1 MELTSLYYLVF
12 ITITLIIFNLISNK
26 IKPTIL
32 IISSLLFIGLFSI
45 DTLFVF
51 LFGTL
56 STHFITTK
64 MIRISNSLEKKIVF
78 RIGLIFNI
86 SLLFIFKFIES
97 NYHIVSFFDANK
109 MILFVGISF
118 FSLQNI
124 AYLIDN
130 YYNRIKPSNLSEFIL
145 FNSFFPKFIA
155 GPITKI
161 QDFKFDKAI
170 PINSVQI
177 QNGINRIALGLLK
190 KMVIADRIAPIIAHN
205 FEETNPTFGLTN
217 LVVAYLFTIQLYFDF
232 SGYSDIAIGSAKLFG
247 IQLPE
252 NFNFPLNSKS
262 IGEFWR
268 KWHITLSSWLTNYVF
283 YPISFRYRKLK
294 YWGIITAL
302 TITFLLSG
310 IWHGIGLTF
319 LIYALSHALYLI
331 IETFIKKPKI
341 LILNRLTSLISI
353 FLTFNLVSLSFVFFR
368 ATSIEQSFHKLKS
381 IFSFSF
387 FPKQLVT
394 DFTQYIAIGGEQ
406 ENIFNLYVTIILTA
420 LFLIFEKRIYNRF
433 NSNQIN
439 IVGLIILLLIISFFG
454 IFDGSKNFIYSQF

>member
-12 ITITLIIFNLISNK
+12 ITITLILFNFLSYK
-26 IKPTIL
+26 LKPSIL
-32 IISSLLFIGLFSI
+32 TVTSLLFIGFFSFETI
-45 DTLFVF
+45 FLF

-56 STHFITTK
+56 STYFLTNK
-64 MIRISNSLEKKIVF
+64 ISLTSSNLEKKTVF
-78 RIGLIFNI
+78 IFGLIINI
-86 SLLFIFKFIES
+86 SLIFIFKFIES
-97 NYHIVSFFDANK
+97 NHHLVSYFDINK
-109 MILFVGISF
+109 TILFVGISF

-124 AYLIDN
+124 AYLVDN
-130 YYNRIKPSNLSEFIL
+130 YYNRIKPSNLGEFLL

-161 QDFKFDKAI
+161 QDFKFDKTSQ
-170 PINSVQI
+170 INSAQI

-217 LVVAYLFTIQLYFDF
+217 LIVAYLFTIQLYFDF

-252 NFNFPLNSKS
+252 NFNFPLSSKT

-268 KWHITLSSWLTNYVF
+268 KWHISLSGWLTNYVF

-294 YWGIITAL
+294 YWGVITAL
-302 TITFLLSG
+302 ILTFLSSG

-331 IETFIKKPKI
+331 IETFFKKPKI
-341 LILNRLTSLISI
+341 LILNKLTPLISV

-406 ENIFNLYVTIILTA
+406 ENIFNLYVTIILTS

-433 NSNQIN
+433 NSNQIS
-439 IVGLIILLLIISFFG
+439 IVGLITLLLIISFFG

>member
-26 IKPTIL
+26 FKPTIL

-45 DTLFVF
+45 ETIFVF
-51 LFGTL
+51 LFGSL
-56 STHFITTK
+56 STYFLTNK
-64 MIRISNSLEKKIVF
+64 MNLILSDFQKKMVF
-78 RIGLIFNI
+78 RIGLLFNI

-130 YYNRIKPSNLSEFIL
+130 YYNRIKPSNLSEFLL

-161 QDFKFDKAI
+161 QDFKFDIAS
-170 PINSVQI
+170 PIHAAQI

-302 TITFLLSG
+302 TFTFLLSG

-341 LILNRLTSLISI
+341 LILKRLTSLISI

-381 IFSFSF
+381 IFSFPF

-406 ENIFNLYVTIILTA
+406 ENIFNLYVTIILTS

-433 NSNQIN
+433 NSNQIS
-439 IVGLIILLLIISFFG
+439 IVGLITLLLIISFFG

>member
-1 MELTSLYYLVF
+1 MELTSLNFLFF
-12 ITITLIIFNLISNK
+12 ITITLIVFNFIPNK
-26 IKPTIL
+26 FKPNLL
-32 IISSLLFIGLFSI
+32 IISSLVFIGLFSVETI
-45 DTLFVF
+45 IVF

-56 STHFITTK
+56 STYYLTNKMNLISSDFQKK
-64 MIRISNSLEKKIVF
+64 MIFYL
-78 RIGLIFNI
+78 GLFLNI
-86 SLLFIFKFIES
+86 SLLFVLKFIES
-97 NYHIVSFFDANK
+97 NNQVISFFDLNK
-109 MILFVGISF
+109 TILFVGISF

-130 YYNRIKPSNLSEFIL
+130 FYNRIKTFTLNEFIL
-145 FNSFFPKFIA
+145 YNSFFPKYIA

-161 QDFKFDKAI
+161 QDFKFDKTK
-170 PINSVQI
+170 PIHTSQI

-205 FEETNPTFGLTN
+205 FEETNPTFGFTN
-217 LVVAYLFTIQLYFDF
+217 LVIAYLFTIQLYFDF

-252 NFNFPLNSKS
+252 NFNFPLSSKN

-268 KWHITLSSWLTNYVF
+268 KWHISLSSWLTNYVF

-294 YWGIITAL
+294 NWGIIIAVTL
-302 TITFLLSG
+302 TFALSG
-310 IWHGIGLTF
+310 VWHGIGFTF

-331 IETFIKKPKI
+331 IETFIKKPMIFKK
-341 LILNRLTSLISI
+341 SASFISI

-368 ATSIEQSFHKLKS
+368 STSIEQSFHKLNS
-381 IFSFSF
+381 IFSFTF
-387 FPKQLVT
+387 FPKILVT
-394 DFTQYIAIGGEQ
+394 DFIQYIAIGGEQ

-420 LFLIFEKRIYNRF
+420 LFLVFEKRIFNRF

-439 IVGLIILLLIISFFG
+439 KVGLIILLLIISFFG
-454 IFDGSKNFIYSQF
+454 IFDESKNFIYSQF

>member
-32 IISSLLFIGLFSI
+32 IISSLIFIGLFSI

-64 MIRISNSLEKKIVF
+64 MFRISNSLEKKMVF

-97 NYHIVSFFDANK
+97 NYHIVSFFDPNK

-130 YYNRIKPSNLSEFIL
+130 YYNRIKPSNLSEFLL

-161 QDFKFDKAI
+161 QDFKFDIASQI
-170 PINSVQI
+170 HAAQI

-252 NFNFPLNSKS
+252 NFNFPLSSKS

-268 KWHITLSSWLTNYVF
+268 KWHLTLSSWLTNYVF

-353 FLTFNLVSLSFVFFR
+353 FLTFNLVSLSFIFFR
-368 ATSIEQSFHKLKS
+368 STSIEQSFHKLKS
-381 IFSFSF
+381 IFSFPF
-387 FPKQLVT
+387 LPKEIVN

-406 ENIFNLYVTIILTA
+406 ENIFNLYLTILLTT
-420 LFLIFEKRIYNRF
+420 LFLIFEKRIFNLL
-433 NSNQIN
+433 NSNRLNLI
-439 IVGLIILLLIISFFG
+439 GLILILLIISFFG